1 MDRYTDAYTWDAG
14 RDDND
19 RQATLLWVSPGEIRY
34 PAAVIAGMPLILWA
48 LFGHGERGG
57 HWEIKGMT
65 IKGNKQTS
73 EKILWNI
80 GTLLYCPD
88 ILGWI

>member
-48 LFGHGERGG
+48 LFGHGERRALRD
-57 HWEIKGMT
+57 KR
-65 IKGNKQTS
+65 N
-73 EKILWNI
+73 
-80 GTLLYCPD
+80 D
-88 ILGWI
+88 D

>member
-34 PAAVIAGMPLILWA
+34 PAAVIAGMPLILVWPWRERRA
-48 LFGHGERGG
+48 LRD
-57 HWEIKGMT
+57 KR
-65 IKGNKQTS
+65 N
-73 EKILWNI
+73 
-80 GTLLYCPD
+80 D
-88 ILGWI
+88 D